1 MILITYNQIHHICE
15 IKLLDKLNIRKLE
28 QKNKTSVVT
37 TRSINYHINI
47 NHNILS
53 YLSLTILIY
62 KQWGDINIKY
72 TSLYLL

>member
-1 MILITYNQIHHICE
+1 MILIINNQIHHICQ
-15 IKLLDKLNIRKLE
+15 IQLLDKLNIRKLE
-28 QKNKTSVVT
+28 QKNKTLVLT
-37 TRSINYHINI
+37 TKSINYHINI
-47 NHNILS
+47 NHNLLL